1 MKKLKERSGVYG
13 KGIMF
18 SSGVSTLTSFSRR
31 PRFIS
36 NHCGELLMWWLS
48 VESIH
53 CLSKT
58 VDESSVIQRMS
69 MVSMLMCSKSPPAFT
84 YASSAG
90 TVQATSQVSWRCL
103 TIVQLRQTCCIPL
116 SLELGSRTIDS
127 RSQRSNQR
135 LQANMLIGFD
145 IETPSTFVLR
155 FSLSD
160 FVFCSGLKTQH

>member
-1 MKKLKERSGVYG
+1 MLLRLELYWRRLKVGLLSSDRIFECLWSLRASLYKKK
-13 KGIMF
+13 
-18 SSGVSTLTSFSRR
+18 SSKANRWCIKFYWCITGSLNWFNKQIKPQLWSTSYV
-31 PRFIS
+31 
-36 NHCGELLMWWLS
+36 LS
-48 VESIH
+48 
-53 CLSKT
+53 LS
-58 VDESSVIQRMS
+58 
-69 MVSMLMCSKSPPAFT
+69 CSCID
-84 YASSAG
+84 SA
-90 TVQATSQVSWRCL
+90 VSWRCL